1 MGSVRDYITGR
12 IRFPG
17 GPQSS
22 CGEDDVQVV
31 DNVDMI
37 FGDSEALTFGDDKD
51 VSFAWDGSNLNI
63 LPLTDL
69 TGAIL
74 IGNGTLSMDLK
85 VFGTEAANYLEFD
98 ASEDRLNLVIT
109 TRTITG
115 EDHALDISYA
125 GVCASGGSDAMV
137 GVNVAVA
144 PTVTGAGWVSAFFG
158 KVTEVAAAPG
168 PVSGDVC
175 AAEFEI
181 NLTGSQPCAY
191 GVLVLNSN
199 AKNSTYGQFE
209 AYIWLREYGTK
220 AVRHMIWFGD
230 TTRASASDSIILSQ
244 MPQTPFDTA
253 VRCMVGTT
261 DFWLYGSTVGPASIA
276 DFKWIG
282 SAATNYIEYDASG
295 DVLNVVAADVTIT
308 GEHHALSVTHT
319 GTISSGEGIVGV
331 NAVVTPKGT
340 AGQWA
345 SAFFGKVEISD
356 ANNSIPGTGYAS
368 GAEFEVTL
376 GSGITPCDVGIL
388 TLNDGIS
395 CAHYAGAAYI
405 RLMKYGSTWPINL
418 FNFYHEATNTAYN
431 SGRMVVAT
439 GDYSVADFDVMIRCI
454 VGGTPIWIVAT
465 TVTPKS

>member
-1 MGSVRDYITGR
+1 MSVRDYITGK

-22 CGEDDVQVV
+22 CGEDDVQMV
-31 DNVDMI
+31 DNVDLI
-37 FGDSEALTFGDDKD
+37 FGDSEALNFGDDKD
-51 VSFAWDGSNLNI
+51 VSFSWDGSNLNI

-98 ASEDRLNLVIT
+98 ASEDRLNLVIV

-125 GVCASGGSDAMV
+125 GVCAAGGSDAMV
-137 GVNVAVA
+137 GVNVAVT
-144 PTVTGAGWVSAFFG
+144 PTGTGAGWVSAFFG

-168 PVSGDVC
+168 PVSGYFC
-175 AAEFEI
+175 GAEFEVNI
-181 NLTGSQPCAY
+181 TGSQPSAY
-191 GVLVLNSN
+191 AVLVLNSN
-199 AKNSTYGQFE
+199 AKNSTYGQSE

-220 AVRHMIWFGD
+220 AVRSFVEFKDHS
-230 TTRASASDSIILSQ
+230 RESASDSVIVSQ
-244 MPQTPFDTA
+244 APQTPFDTM
-253 VRCMVGTT
+253 VRCTIGAAGTT
-261 DFWLYGSTVGPASIA
+261 GLWLLASSVGPASIA

-282 SAATNYIEYDASG
+282 SAAANYIEYDASG
-295 DVLNVVAADVTIT
+295 DVLNVVAADVTIS
-308 GEHHALSVTHT
+308 GEHHAIAVTHT
-319 GTISSGEGIVGV
+319 GTLSSGEGIVGV

-340 AGQWA
+340 SGQWA

-405 RLMKYGSTWPINL
+405 RLMKYGSTWPIN
-418 FNFYHEATNTAYN
+418 FVNFYHEDLASLYN
-431 SGRMVVAT
+431 SGRMVVVTAGSPAAT
-439 GDYSVADFDVMIRCI
+439 QLVRCI
-454 VGGTPIWIVAT
+454 VGGADMWLLAINSLPG
-465 TVTPKS
+465 S